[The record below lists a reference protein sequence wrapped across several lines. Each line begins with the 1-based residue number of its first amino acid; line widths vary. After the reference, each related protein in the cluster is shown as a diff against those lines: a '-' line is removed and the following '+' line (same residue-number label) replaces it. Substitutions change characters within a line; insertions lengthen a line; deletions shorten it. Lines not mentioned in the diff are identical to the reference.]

1 MHQKNLHIT
10 PKNNN
15 AVTKKPPN
23 DIELLEDMPNS
34 LRDKL
39 EYNRDFE
46 LFFNENPDSND
57 KSIDFFSK
65 KNSFQDNFLNS
76 ST

>member
-15 AVTKKPPN
+15 AVTKKPTN